1 MKRYPVYKALYKP
14 FLTAGVP
21 IVVLVIEIVC
31 LAVFCTLR
39 LWFALIPVLCIHIII
54 MLAVKQDAFILSVL
68 FDIAFL
74 KKSGNENE
82 KN

>member
-31 LAVFCTLR
+31 IAIFCTLR
-39 LWFALIPVLCIHIII
+39 LWIALIPVLCIHIII
-54 MLAVKQDAFILSVL
+54 MLAIKQDAFILSIL

-74 KKSGNENE
+74 KKTGSDYE
-82 KN
+82 KK